1 MKQNKDKNRII
12 RDMLIKKYFYST
24 LTFLVIIMITFSI
37 LYLFGLVPKE
47 FNTIIGRYPGI
58 ESTQGKIGVL
68 PLNIK
73 ITNVGIDAQV
83 YNPAGTSTE
92 VLDEYLK
99 KGAVRYPGS
108 GLLGISGN
116 IFLLGHSTSFKVV
129 INQAYKTFV
138 GLKDLKAGDTISI
151 YSESDEYIYK
161 VNSVRME
168 EASNV
173 RIDFDTNGKQL
184 LTLVTCNTSVGSK
197 EARYIVVAEFVS
209 KKSRN

>member
-1 MKQNKDKNRII
+1 MKQNKDKNRIV

-24 LTFLVIIMITFSI
+24 VVFLVIIMITFSI
-37 LYLFGLVPKE
+37 LYVFGLVPKE
-47 FNTIIGRYPGI
+47 FDTIIGRYPGV
-58 ESTQGKIGVL
+58 ESTQGRTGEL

-73 ITNVGIDAQV
+73 ITNASIDAQV
-83 YNPAGTSTE
+83 YNPSSTSTE

-108 GLLGISGN
+108 GLLGASGN

-138 GLKDLKAGDTISI
+138 GLKDLKEGDTVSVFSGS
-151 YSESDEYIYK
+151 YEYIYK
-161 VNSVRME
+161 VNSVKME

-173 RIDFDTNGKQL
+173 RIDFDTKGKQL
-184 LTLVTCNTSVGSK
+184 LTLVTCNTSVSSK

-209 KKSRN
+209 KKSI